1 MRVFHELSDLSPRT
15 GSTSLAIGNF
25 DGVHL
30 GHQALIRS
38 MLQKAKEE
46 KLQPTVLTFYPHPV
60 EVLKPHKRLER
71 LTTTQE
77 KLSLLEALGV
87 EQVLVAKFD
96 TELSKLSPE
105 SFFSEYLDQGL
116 KAKSLH
122 VGFNFCFG
130 KDRQGN
136 TETLARLAQEK
147 GIFLKVEEQVNA
159 DGERVASSSI
169 RGYLT
174 EGNVSHAALLLGRP
188 YSITGQVVRGDQR
201 GRLLGFPTANLRC
214 PHDKALPKNGVY
226 RAEVHWQR
234 EALKAVVNVGVR
246 PTFSLE
252 ALAPVIEV
260 HILDFQSDIY
270 DEFLTVHFLGR
281 IRDEKKFS
289 HVEDLKKQIA
299 EDITQAR
306 ASFQVR

>member
-1 MRVFHELSDLSPRT
+1 MLVFHELSDLSSRT
-15 GSTSLAIGNF
+15 GRTSLAIGNF

-38 MLQKAKEE
+38 MLKKAQEE
-46 KLQPTVLTFYPHPV
+46 KLRPTVLTFYPHPV
-60 EVLKPHKRLER
+60 EVLKPHKKLER

-77 KLSLLEALGV
+77 KLALLESLGV

-96 TELSKLSPE
+96 AELSKLSPE
-105 SFFSEYLDQGL
+105 QFFSEYLDLGL

-136 TETLARLAQEK
+136 TDTLLRLAQEK
-147 GIFLKVEEQVNA
+147 GIFLKVEDQVNA

-169 RGYLT
+169 RGYLA
-174 EGNVSHAALLLGRP
+174 EGNVGHAALLLGRP
-188 YSITGQVVRGDQR
+188 YSITGQVVKGDQR

-214 PHDKALPKNGVY
+214 PQDKALPKNGVY
-226 RAEVHWQR
+226 QAVVHWQR
-234 EALKAVVNVGVR
+234 EALRAVVNVGVR
-246 PTFSLE
+246 PTFTTE

-260 HILDFQSDIY
+260 HILNFESDIY

-289 HVEDLKKQIA
+289 SVDELKKQIS
-299 EDITQAR
+299 EDIKKANG
-306 ASFQVR
+306 